1 MPTNLSEITR
11 PEVQD
16 FIRSHEGADEKELV
30 LSRKEILGLPSAEIV
45 QQILGRRKTR
55 KKLPSWYKTSGV
67 VYPPTINLE
76 QCSSE
81 ATACYKQ
88 SLVGELTPVPS
99 VVADVTGGF
108 GVDSFF
114 LSKSISDVHYVEPD
128 ATLFEI
134 ARHNHR
140 QLGVTILH
148 HNTSAEQFL
157 NQMPEN
163 VDLLYLDPSRRDVHA
178 KRVFKLSDCTPD
190 VTTLQ
195 KKIFEKCHWVLIKT
209 SPLLDLQQGL
219 REIRSVR
226 YVHVVAVD
234 NECKELLFLADRDF
248 IGTPEIRAVDL
259 YADGSIRS
267 AFTFTPEDERMAPV
281 SIREPARYLY
291 EPNAAILKA
300 GAFKLV
306 GETFALTKLAPNTHL
321 YTSDHLLP
329 NFPGRTFEII
339 TLDPDSKR
347 MQHLSRTSINIL
359 TRNYPLRPEAIKKKY
374 QLQDGG
380 DHYLIGF
387 SSARKKHLAL
397 CIRLQV

>member
-1 MPTNLSEITR
+1 MPTNLSAITR
-11 PEVQD
+11 PQVQD
-16 FIRSHEGADEKELV
+16 FIRSYEDADEKELV
-30 LSRKEILGLPSAEIV
+30 LSRKEILELPSAEIV
-45 QQILGRRKTR
+45 QQIIGRRKAK
-55 KKLPSWYKTSGV
+55 KKLPSWYKTNGV
-67 VYPPTINLE
+67 VYPPSINLE

-81 ATACYKQ
+81 ATARYKL
-88 SLVGELTPVPS
+88 SLVGELTPVPA

-114 LSKSISDVHYVEPD
+114 FSKSIRHVHYVEPN

-134 ARHNHR
+134 ARHNHL
-140 QLGVTILH
+140 QLGAGILH
-148 HNTSAEQFL
+148 HNASAEQFL
-157 NQMPEN
+157 NHPPESI
-163 VDLLYLDPSRRDVHA
+163 DLLYLDPSRRDVHS
-178 KRVFKLSDCTPD
+178 KRVFKLSDCVPD
-190 VTTLQ
+190 VIALQ
-195 KKIFEKCHWVLIKT
+195 NKMFDKCPRMLIKA
-209 SPLLDLQQGL
+209 SPLLDIQQGL

-226 YVHVVAVD
+226 SVHVLAVD

-248 IGTPEIRAVDL
+248 AGTPEIRAVDL
-259 YADGSIRS
+259 YSDGSIR
-267 AFTFTPEDERMAPV
+267 ADFVFTQDDERMAPV
-281 SIREPARYLY
+281 SVQEPARYLY

-306 GETFALTKLAPNTHL
+306 GEKFALTKLAPNTHL
-321 YTSDHLLP
+321 YTSDHLLN

-347 MQHLSRTSINIL
+347 MQGLSGTSINIF

-374 QLQDGG
+374 HLQDGG

-387 SSARKKHLAL
+387 SSVRKKHLAL